1 MPKQLQ
7 WLNRATFAAKNDLQF
22 PKTRYHGVRS
32 RRTMEKLH
40 LYQANQFK
48 INASANT
55 QLPAVSHKI
64 LRKPRSSGQFFRL
77 KAGLPQVYYD

>member
-32 RRTMEKLH
+32 RRTMDKLH
-40 LYQANQFK
+40 LYQASQFK

-64 LRKPRSSGQFFRL
+64 QRKPRSSGQCFRPE
-77 KAGLPQVYYD
+77 AGLP